1 LVRTGRLDGQ
11 LEHWLKA
18 PPEQVAQSGWQVRQE
33 PEAEKLP
40 EGQVEMQ
47 RPPEASWLLA
57 HDVQKVDDPAQALQ
71 DESQAKMGSW

>member
-1 LVRTGRLDGQ
+1 LVRTGRLEGQ

-18 PPEQVAQSGWQVRQE
+18 PPEQVVQSGWQVRQE

-40 EGQVEMQ
+40 EGHVAMQ
-47 RPPEASWLLA
+47 RPPDASWLLV

-71 DESQAKMGSW
+71 DESQAKVG